1 MTEQEKQEIKQEV
14 LNAIKSESQ
23 GVTELEEVS
32 SLDGVK
38 TLPALRGTELVSAPV
53 SLLGKPATDAAA
65 QALAAKAAAEGAAGN
80 ANTAAGNADAKA
92 QAAQTAAQEA
102 TDAKEATSK
111 PRKQPKQW
119 WNSMRAWQCW
129 RGTAPPPALPAYWMT

>member
-53 SLLGKPATDAAA
+53 TPTPQPAMPM
-65 QALAAKAAAEGAAGN
+65 QRHRRRKQRH
-80 ANTAAGNADAKA
+80 KRPRMR
-92 QAAQTAAQEA
+92 
-102 TDAKEATSK
+102 KKRRSK

>member
-53 SLLGKPATDAAA
+53 SSSRRSSRQRQHRSRQCRCKGTG
-65 QALAAKAAAEGAAGN
+65 GA
-80 ANTAAGNADAKA
+80 
-92 QAAQTAAQEA
+92 
-102 TDAKEATSK
+102 
-111 PRKQPKQW
+111 
-119 WNSMRAWQCW
+119 NSGT
-129 RGTAPPPALPAYWMT
+129 RGHGCERSDGASHASSRSSGGTV

>member
-53 SLLGKPATDAAA
+53 HWQRKQQQKEQPATPTPQPAMPM
-65 QALAAKAAAEGAAGN
+65 QRHRRRKQRH
-80 ANTAAGNADAKA
+80 KRPRMR
-92 QAAQTAAQEA
+92 
-102 TDAKEATSK
+102 KKRRSK